1 MHVKVIQEVT
11 LIFPKELKYDH
22 DFRSDPDWKLI
33 KEGSMAATYRKTLK
47 DEFAEYIAIEKK
59 GDG

>member
-11 LIFPKELKYDH
+11 LIFSKELEYNQS
-22 DFRSDPDWKLI
+22 FREDPDWKLI
-33 KEGSMAATYRKTLK
+33 NEGSMAVTYRKTLK
-47 DEFAEYIAIEKK
+47 DDFAEYIAIKKK

>member
-11 LIFPKELKYDH
+11 LIFPNELEYDQS
-22 DFRSDPDWKLI
+22 FREDPDWVLI
-33 KEGSMAATYRKTLK
+33 NEGSMAATYRKTLK
-47 DEFAEYIAIEKK
+47 DVFAEYIAIEKK

>member
-1 MHVKVIQEVT
+1 MHIKVIQEVT
-11 LIFPKELKYDH
+11 LIFPKELEYDQS
-22 DFRSDPDWKLI
+22 FREDPDWKVI
-33 KEGSMAATYRKTLK
+33 NYGSIGATYRKTLK